1 MDVIINL
8 WHEQLHDIIISTKSG
23 RKLRLHIV
31 QDVTGY
37 CLYGEFFES
46 TDKAWYL
53 VKFSPQRVSDPEVL
67 LKTCLDNLNHA
78 MVKKS
83 DSITDVHNTRDAPIV
98 SAEKQKAML
107 AVLGI
112 NAQVR
117 VNWAQLGAPADVL
130 ISAFLWQTAAEL
142 GCYR

>member
-23 RKLRLHIV
+23 RKLRMHIN
-31 QDVTGY
+31 QDASAY
-37 CLYGEFFES
+37 RLYGEFFES
-46 TDKAWYL
+46 TDKTWYL
-53 VKFSPQRVSDPEVL
+53 VEFSPQQVSDPEVL
-67 LKTCLDNLNHA
+67 LKTCLDNLHHA

-83 DSITDVHNTRDAPIV
+83 DSITDVHNTCNEPIV

-107 AVLGI
+107 ADLGI

-117 VNWAQLGAPADVL
+117 VN
-130 ISAFLWQTAAEL
+130 
-142 GCYR
+142 

>member
-8 WHEQLHDIIISTKSG
+8 WHEQLHDIIISTKNG

-31 QDVTGY
+31 QDASGY
-37 CLYGEFFES
+37 RLSGEFFES
-46 TDKAWYL
+46 TDKSWYL
-53 VKFSPQRVSDPEVL
+53 VEFSPQRVSDPEVL
-67 LKTCLDNLNHA
+67 LKTCIDNLNHA

-117 VNWAQLGAPADVL
+117 VN
-130 ISAFLWQTAAEL
+130 
-142 GCYR
+142 

>member
-23 RKLRLHIV
+23 RKLRLHID
-31 QDVTGY
+31 QDASGY
-37 CLYGEFFES
+37 RLNGEFFES
-46 TDKAWYL
+46 TEKVWYL
-53 VKFSPQRVSDPEVL
+53 VEFSPQRVSDPEVL
-67 LKTCLDNLNHA
+67 LKTCLDNLNQA
-78 MVKKS
+78 MANKS
-83 DSITDVHNTRDAPIV
+83 DSITDVHNTHSAPIV

-117 VNWAQLGAPADVL
+117 VN
-130 ISAFLWQTAAEL
+130 
-142 GCYR
+142 